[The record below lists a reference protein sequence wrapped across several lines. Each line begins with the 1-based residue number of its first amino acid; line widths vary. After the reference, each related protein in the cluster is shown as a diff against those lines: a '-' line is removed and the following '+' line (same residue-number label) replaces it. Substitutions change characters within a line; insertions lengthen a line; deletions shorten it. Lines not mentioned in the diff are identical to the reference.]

1 MKKLLALVMLLATV
15 LALSGC
21 VAVTVDQMYALPK
34 RSTKFNDLQTA
45 IDGAM
50 VGKTHIHSRNTCITN
65 IHTSYCSIVPHSN
78 ICKIINC
85 RT

>member
-50 VGKTHIHSRNTCITN
+50 VGLEYSAPASR
-65 IHTSYCSIVPHSN
+65 
-78 ICKIINC
+78 CKPLQGGFH
-85 RT
+85 RF